1 MEVIIS
7 IVSLLVIVTVT
18 VVLLYQNASV
28 RDNTSAKMQSMVEKI
43 NDANYYTFQYDKK
56 QEHNIKT
63 LDDNI
68 NTVAGDVGNVNNDL
82 QAFKTTVVSKKDLAE
97 SVATKRL
104 TTDDLGLRG
113 YTFRDDG
120 AGKWLRLE
128 GGDGKFKDGW
138 AMDKLYVEK
147 EATIKGNA
155 RLDKIFGSSLEV
167 AGGKN
172 EYNPNAQMTRFPGPD
187 GVNRIYGDTEIA
199 GKVALMGDVNVDKS
213 INTRD
218 TVKVAKDQY
227 GLFIENR
234 AAGENGAVMGL
245 GSYGNNEFR
254 MANGSTAGQLSFGV
268 GSDTTYDPLMMM
280 NRTNSERVVR
290 LGGANGLRV
299 VGTTTNSSTAK
310 RDDIL
315 LRTEANTNSLMLQT
329 GTKPGIGIKDGHVS
343 IGSAGDIARNRLDV
357 YGNMSV
363 RGNEMRL
370 GFDNQTAG
378 NTGES
383 RAMVK
388 NDSELVFNFKNDF
401 PGGSTFHSDISVID
415 GKCVEVGKNVANKDS
430 AAGKICYNAFK
441 SGAVDIVGAGTSK
454 SQRTVRVWDKLET
467 DEVKTEKM
475 CLNNTCMMDDDL
487 RRFQTSVP
495 VGKLC
500 VGTACLTEADI
511 AALKNKLL

>member
-7 IVSLLVIVTVT
+7 IVSLLVIITVT

-104 TTDDLGLRG
+104 TTDDLALRG

-120 AGKWLRLE
+120 EGKWLRLE

-147 EATIKGNA
+147 EATIKGDA
-155 RLDKIFGSSLEV
+155 RLDKIFGTSLQV

-172 EYNPNAQMTRFPGPD
+172 EYNQNAQMTRFPGVD
-187 GVNRIYGDTEIA
+187 GINRIYGNTEIA
-199 GKVALMGDVNVDKS
+199 GKVALMGEVNVDKS

-218 TVKVAKDQY
+218 TVKIAKDQF
-227 GLFIENR
+227 GLFIENK
-234 AAGENGAVMGL
+234 APGENGAVMGL

-254 MANGSTAGQLSFGV
+254 MANGSTLGQLSFGV
-268 GSDTTYDPLMMM
+268 GSDKTYDPLMMM
-280 NRTNSERVVR
+280 NRTNTERIVR

-299 VGTTTNSSTAK
+299 VGANN
-310 RDDIL
+310 DDIT
-315 LRTEANTNSLMLQT
+315 LRTEGNMNSLTFQT
-329 GTKPGIGIKDGHVS
+329 GTKPGIGIKDGQVS
-343 IGSAGDIARNRLDV
+343 IGTAGDIARNRMDV

-370 GFDNQTAG
+370 GFENQIGG

-388 NDSELVFNFKNDF
+388 NDSELIFNYKNDF
-401 PGGSTFHSDISVID
+401 PGGSTFHSDISVVD

-430 AAGKICYNAFK
+430 AAGKICYNAFN

-454 SQRTVRVWDKLET
+454 SQRAVRVWDKLET
-467 DEVKTEKM
+467 DKVKTSEM
-475 CLNNTCMMDDDL
+475 CLNNVCMTDSDL
-487 RRFQTSVP
+487 MRFHKSLPPTGQ
-495 VGKLC
+495 LC

-511 AALKNKLL
+511 MGLKKKLL

>member
-7 IVSLLVIVTVT
+7 IISLLVIITVT

-82 QAFKTTVVSKKDLAE
+82 QAFKQTVVSKKDLAE

-104 TTDDLGLRG
+104 TTDDLALRG
-113 YTFRDDG
+113 YTFRNDG
-120 AGKWLRLE
+120 EGKWLRLE

-147 EATIKGNA
+147 EATIKGNI
-155 RLDKIFGSSLEV
+155 RLDKIFGNSLEV

-172 EYNPNAQMTRFPGPD
+172 EYNQNAQMTRFPGAD

-199 GKVALMGDVNVDKS
+199 GKVALMGEVNVDKS

-218 TVKVAKDQY
+218 TVKVAKDQF
-227 GLFIENR
+227 GLFIENK
-234 AAGENGAVMGL
+234 AAGENGAVMGF

-254 MANGSTAGQLSFGV
+254 MANSSTAGHLSFGV
-268 GSDTTYDPLMMM
+268 GSDTTYDPLMTM
-280 NRTNSERVVR
+280 NRTDRERIVH

-299 VGTTTNSSTAK
+299 VGTTMDSSTAK
-310 RDDIL
+310 RDDIV
-315 LRTEANTNSLMLQT
+315 LRTEGNMNSLTLQT

-343 IGSAGDIARNRLDV
+343 IGSAEDVARHRLDV

-370 GFDNQTAG
+370 GFENQTAG

-388 NDSELVFNFKNDF
+388 NDSELIFNFKNDF
-401 PGGSTFHSDISVID
+401 PGGSTFHSDISVVD

-467 DEVKTEKM
+467 DEVKASKM
-475 CLNNTCMMDDDL
+475 CLNNTCMMDSDL
-487 RRFQTSVP
+487 MRFQTSVP
-495 VGKLC
+495 PGKLC
-500 VGTACLTEADI
+500 AGTACLTEADI
-511 AALKNKLL
+511 LALKNKLL